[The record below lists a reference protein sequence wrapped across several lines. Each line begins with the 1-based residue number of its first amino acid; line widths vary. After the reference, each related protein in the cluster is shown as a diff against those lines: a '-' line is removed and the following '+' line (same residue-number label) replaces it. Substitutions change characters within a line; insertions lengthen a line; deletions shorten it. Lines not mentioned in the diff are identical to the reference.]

1 VVWPFKS
8 LHAPIS
14 HRKQCSPE
22 VGLAKYRQHGYQDS
36 DRSEKREKREPR
48 ERTAPLPRPARQD
61 QIGPRTPH
69 MVGTV
74 MRTRC
79 SICGNAL
86 VPSSDPKAKCPKC
99 GFELHC
105 CKQCVHFDTS
115 ARFECTQPI
124 IERIP
129 KKDALND
136 CKFYECRVT
145 VEKDTAPI
153 APPAPAA
160 VQREYSGSAARPT
173 DARRA
178 FDDLFKK

>member
-1 VVWPFKS
+1 M
-8 LHAPIS
+8 
-14 HRKQCSPE
+14 QCSPE
-22 VGLAKYRQHGYQDS
+22 AGLPKYRQHGYQDS
-36 DRSEKREKREPR
+36 DRPEKPQKRER
-48 ERTAPLPRPARQD
+48 APLPRPARQE

-79 SICGNAL
+79 STCGYAL
-86 VPSSDPKAKCPKC
+86 APTSDPNANCPKC

-124 IERIP
+124 PERIP
-129 KKDALND
+129 KKDARND

-145 VEKDTAPI
+145 VEKDTAPV
-153 APPAPAA
+153 AAAPAA
-160 VQREYSGSAARPT
+160 PAHREYSGSASRPT